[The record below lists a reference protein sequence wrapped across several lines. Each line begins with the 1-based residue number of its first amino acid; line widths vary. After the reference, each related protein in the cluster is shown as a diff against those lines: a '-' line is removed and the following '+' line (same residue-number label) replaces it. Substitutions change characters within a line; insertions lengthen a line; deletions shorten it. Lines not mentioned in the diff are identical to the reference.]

1 MKTIEEHIKEIL
13 KSRFSPVS
21 NLDVKIDYAVKDI
34 LEALEEAIM
43 EEREDAVKKERRAIV
58 HFLDVIENLSRS
70 VLDQIPSEQ
79 VRPSRIT
86 FAVKDM
92 RDFINKRNIED

>member
-34 LEALEEAIM
+34 LEALEEAIK
-43 EEREDAVKKERRAIV
+43 EERARVVNDILDQAEEWLEDDKDTRLFVFIP
-58 HFLDVIENLSRS
+58 VIENR
-70 VLDQIPSEQ
+70 
-79 VRPSRIT
+79 
-86 FAVKDM
+86 KM
-92 RDFINKRNIED
+92 